1 MLFPPLVVGLLKLLP
16 CFTTSSSHH
25 QQWVMQ
31 EIWWN
36 GILVSGIEEQAG
48 WIYKPGGFL
57 ISFSLL
63 WKSVQ
68 CFCGVF
74 LILPRTLIVLSF
86 FAVKMKSK
94 IKKTWCG
101 SYPSVPNLLRKQHGG
116 QTPQTQQHLR
126 VLQPRAQQLLLPP
139 EQGPTP
145 TMVCWHR
152 CSISHP
158 HWCPQKDKLC
168 HSWEQMPG
176 CADKLKL

>member
-25 QQWVMQ
+25 QQWVLQ

-36 GILVSGIEEQAG
+36 GILVSGTEEQAG

-68 CFCGVF
+68 CFCGFF

-94 IKKTWCG
+94 IK
-101 SYPSVPNLLRKQHGG
+101 NLMWVLSLC
-116 QTPQTQQHLR
+116 QTYWGNSMVGRHPKHSSTSGYSNLVLSSCFSHQSKAPHPPWFADTGALSHTHTDVHKRINYAIAESRCLAVQT
-126 VLQPRAQQLLLPP
+126 
-139 EQGPTP
+139 
-145 TMVCWHR
+145 
-152 CSISHP
+152 S
-158 HWCPQKDKLC
+158 
-168 HSWEQMPG
+168 
-176 CADKLKL
+176 

>member
-94 IKKTWCG
+94 IKNLMWVLSLCAKPTEETAWWADT
-101 SYPSVPNLLRKQHGG
+101 PS
-116 QTPQTQQHLR
+116 TAAPQ
-126 VLQPRAQQLLLPP
+126 
-139 EQGPTP
+139 GTP
-145 TMVCWHR
+145 TS
-152 CSISHP
+152 CSAAASPTRARP
-158 HWCPQKDKLC
+158 HTHHGLLTQVLYLTPTLMSTK
-168 HSWEQMPG
+168 G
-176 CADKLKL
+176 